1 MNHGISILFRVI
13 PVVMAFIC
21 FFLGGFIFL
30 YGDDGARQVAGPVVF
45 FLGAICLALFATAAT
60 IIRQLIHKFHTVL
73 KYIIPGFGYVVAFLT
88 IASGIWIF
96 GFAENSNFIVSGHV
110 VAGVGLITA
119 CVSTAATSSTKFYLI
134 PANSANAANEVNKEG
149 FSAMTQNVLI
159 GLTLLFSL
167 TAWVWAIVLLSRIGE
182 GAYFLVAGTV
192 MGGLACI
199 CTSLI
204 ALVASIA
211 KQIRNTYGE
220 SDRKNWP
227 KLVLVMGTVAFI
239 WGLVVILAMA
249 GNVANTTGFIM
260 MGLGLVCFSIS
271 SKVIL
276 LAKVWKQSFALANRI
291 PLIPVLTALLCLFLA
306 AFLFEEG
313 GYDNAFFVPARVL
326 VGLGAICF
334 CLFSI
339 VSILE
344 SGTSKK

>member
-1 MNHGISILFRVI
+1 MNHGISILFRAI

-30 YGDDGARQVAGPVVF
+30 YGDDGAREVAGPVVF
-45 FLGAICLALFATAAT
+45 FLGAICLALYATAAT

-73 KYIIPGFGYVVAFLT
+73 KYAIPAFGYVVAAIT
-88 IASGIWIF
+88 IIVGIWIF
-96 GFAENSNFIVSGHV
+96 VTAENSNFIVSGHV
-110 VAGVGLITA
+110 VAGVGLIAA

-134 PANSANAANEVNKEG
+134 PSNSAVSGNEVNKAG
-149 FSAMTQNVLI
+149 FSATTQNILILLSVLI
-159 GLTLLFSL
+159 SL
-167 TAWVWAIVLLSRIGE
+167 VAWVWAVVLLSRTGE
-182 GAYFLVAGTV
+182 GAYYFVAGTV

-211 KQIRNTYGE
+211 KQIRNTYTDQ
-220 SDRKNWP
+220 DRRMWP
-227 KLVLVMGTVAFI
+227 KLVLVMGTIAFV
-239 WGLVVILAMA
+239 WGIIVILAMV

-260 MGLGLVCFSIS
+260 IGLGLVCFSIS

-291 PLIPVLTALLCLFLA
+291 PVIPIITALLCLFLG

-313 GYDNAFFVPARVL
+313 LYDYAFFVPARVL
-326 VGLGAICF
+326 IGLGAICF

>member
-1 MNHGISILFRVI
+1 
-13 PVVMAFIC
+13 
-21 FFLGGFIFL
+21 
-30 YGDDGARQVAGPVVF
+30 
-45 FLGAICLALFATAAT
+45 
-60 IIRQLIHKFHTVL
+60 
-73 KYIIPGFGYVVAFLT
+73 
-88 IASGIWIF
+88 
-96 GFAENSNFIVSGHV
+96 
-110 VAGVGLITA
+110 
-119 CVSTAATSSTKFYLI
+119 
-134 PANSANAANEVNKEG
+134 
-149 FSAMTQNVLI
+149 MTQNVLI

-167 TAWVWAIVLLSRIGE
+167 IAWVWAIVLLSRSSE
-182 GAYFLVAGTV
+182 GAYFFVAGTV

-313 GYDNAFFVPARVL
+313 LYDNAFFVPARVL

>member
-1 MNHGISILFRVI
+1 MNHGISILFRAI

-45 FLGAICLALFATAAT
+45 FLGSICLALYATAAT
-60 IIRQLIHKFHTVL
+60 IIRQLIQKFHTAL
-73 KYIIPGFGYVVAFLT
+73 KYIIPAFGYLVAAIT
-88 IASGIWIF
+88 IILGIWIF
-96 GFAENSNFIVSGHV
+96 GTAENSNFIVSGHV
-110 VAGVGLITA
+110 VAGVGLIAA

-134 PANSANAANEVNKEG
+134 PSNSANPTNDLNKAG
-149 FSAMTQNVLI
+149 FSAMTQNILI
-159 GLTLLFSL
+159 LLTLLFSL
-167 TAWVWAIVLLSRIGE
+167 VTWIWAIVLLSRIGE
-182 GAYFLVAGTV
+182 GAYYFVAGTV

-211 KQIRNTYGE
+211 KQIRNTYTDL
-220 SDRKNWP
+220 DRKNWP
-227 KLVLVMGTVAFI
+227 RLVLVMGTVSFI
-239 WGLVVILAMA
+239 WGLIVILTMV

-276 LAKVWKQSFALANRI
+276 LAKVWKQEYALANRI
-291 PLIPVLTALLCLFLA
+291 PLIPVITALLCLFLA

-313 GYDNAFFVPARVL
+313 MYDNAFFVPARVL

>member
-1 MNHGISILFRVI
+1 
-13 PVVMAFIC
+13 
-21 FFLGGFIFL
+21 
-30 YGDDGARQVAGPVVF
+30 
-45 FLGAICLALFATAAT
+45 
-60 IIRQLIHKFHTVL
+60 
-73 KYIIPGFGYVVAFLT
+73 
-88 IASGIWIF
+88 
-96 GFAENSNFIVSGHV
+96 
-110 VAGVGLITA
+110 
-119 CVSTAATSSTKFYLI
+119 
-134 PANSANAANEVNKEG
+134 
-149 FSAMTQNVLI
+149 MTQNVLI

-167 TAWVWAIVLLSRIGE
+167 TAWVWAIVLLSRIGG

-227 KLVLVMGTVAFI
+227 KLILVMGTVAFI

-276 LAKVWKQSFALANRI
+276 LAKVWKQSFALASRI

-313 GYDNAFFVPARVL
+313 LYDNAFFVPARVL

>member
-1 MNHGISILFRVI
+1 
-13 PVVMAFIC
+13 
-21 FFLGGFIFL
+21 
-30 YGDDGARQVAGPVVF
+30 
-45 FLGAICLALFATAAT
+45 
-60 IIRQLIHKFHTVL
+60 
-73 KYIIPGFGYVVAFLT
+73 
-88 IASGIWIF
+88 
-96 GFAENSNFIVSGHV
+96 
-110 VAGVGLITA
+110 
-119 CVSTAATSSTKFYLI
+119 
-134 PANSANAANEVNKEG
+134 
-149 FSAMTQNVLI
+149 MTQNVLI

-167 TAWVWAIVLLSRIGE
+167 IAWVWAIVLLSRSSE
-182 GAYFLVAGTV
+182 GAYFFVAGTV

-276 LAKVWKQSFALANRI
+276 LARVWKQSFALASRM